1 MFPIQLGLK
10 ASSAPEQ
17 VASRQNIIQMFLN
30 FLQAKL
36 IIQLIV

>member
-17 VASRQNIIQMFLN
+17 VASRLKYHPD